1 LKREGAVIARAHL
14 ARVGT
19 TTQTLILHANGRMPP
34 GDYTVTV
41 AVNGGSLIWQDHRV
55 G

>member
-1 LKREGAVIARAHL
+1 
-14 ARVGT
+14 
-19 TTQTLILHANGRMPP
+19 MPP